1 MLPRCF
7 AGKSS
12 FTCSLGFASQ
22 VWIFTVIVYYV
33 VFICF
38 YFFFNLLACL
48 FAGWMNGC
56 MIDQLTINY
65 WIYWLVGQLIGWLMG
80 WWVLIWLVGWLIGSL
95 IGWND
100 GLVGSQWWIV
110 FSFVD
115 CCVCFFCVF
124 VYNVLWVLWVLP
136 KDSPINL
143 PPGATWERLRK
154 LPNLA
159 LKHAWLECK
168 SWSRLYWLLKLLLF
182 NCHCFIVKLKGC
194 FFWCEGS
201 KMECQTLPA
210 PWRHQHCGE
219 DHGVSAQ
226 WFQWQRWSLCCDGG
240 FAGLWR
246 MAVNLCSS
254 SRSCRWDDF

>member
-1 MLPRCF
+1 MGNPWQVKPISVVFDPNTKYGSREGHHMALMVTSREKGNFFWRSQLWKTGVVQNVCMLPRCF

-38 YFFFNLLACL
+38 YIFLSLLACL

-65 WIYWLVGQLIGWLMG
+65 WIYWLFGQLIGWLMG

-100 GLVGSQWWIV
+100 VLVGSQWWIV

-115 CCVCFFCVF
+115 CCFLIYIW
-124 VYNVLWVLWVLP
+124 YN
-136 KDSPINL
+136 
-143 PPGATWERLRK
+143 
-154 LPNLA
+154 
-159 LKHAWLECK
+159 
-168 SWSRLYWLLKLLLF
+168 YLF
-182 NCHCFIVKLKGC
+182 MMIV
-194 FFWCEGS
+194 
-201 KMECQTLPA
+201 M
-210 PWRHQHCGE
+210 
-219 DHGVSAQ
+219 
-226 WFQWQRWSLCCDGG
+226 
-240 FAGLWR
+240 
-246 MAVNLCSS
+246 
-254 SRSCRWDDF
+254 DDDL